1 MASLASNLDVFCA
14 DWDIYLL
21 RLFEDGRT
29 DVLGR
34 LAIYGGKAGR
44 ALNGILELYVIDQN
58 RDDFNAEVDH
68 GESDGEKDDQ
78 LETAVAPLPKPC
90 RKLPLLSRD
99 NMASSF
105 PRPCKASE
113 LPRTAHA

>member
-1 MASLASNLDVFCA
+1 MATLTSNLDVFCG

-68 GESDGEKDDQ
+68 GEGDGEKKDE
-78 LETAVAPLPKPC
+78 LEAAVAPLRKPC
-90 RKLPLLSRD
+90 RKVLLPSGD
-99 NMASSF
+99 SMATAF
-105 PRPCKASE
+105 PQACKASE
-113 LPRTAHA
+113 LPRVADP